1 MKSFLIQN
9 CQTLESIEFATS
21 STPQYVHPTKP
32 KPTEAPKRFNTAS
45 SLCIKCNESHFLH
58 QCPEFLQLNPNARYD
73 DVRNFKLCVNCLKG
87 GHDAKACQSRACKT
101 CGKRHHTTL
110 HFPKRETAS
119 GSNVNNHCE
128 STGTTVLLTTAV
140 IKVRDNSGQL
150 HKARALLDNGSQQNF
165 IREDLC
171 KKLGISLVPHS
182 TKIRGIGSVTNQTTQ
197 SAEIRFNLVDNSFTK
212 TIQCLV
218 MPEITSNLPPQTLD
232 LSNIIIPENIK
243 LADPGWY
250 ITSPIDLLLG
260 SALFYDL
267 LKDGKIKLNNNQT
280 FVQNSCLGWLIGGPF
295 SINLPCQNFIAC
307 HATSDLERQVAQ
319 FWQIEEFPDNKQLES
334 QDICETLFRETHE
347 RTPEGRFVVKLPF
360 KNNPPSV
367 GPTRPMAIK
376 QFKRLETRFA
386 ANEQLHLE
394 YDNFI
399 KEYLQLKHMEIVGS
413 DELFTSAAYYLP
425 HHPIIKQSSLTTK
438 TRVVFN
444 ASFKAGGDELSL
456 NDNLFT
462 GPNLQNDIFSLLLKC
477 RVHKILLSADIT
489 KMFRQILVHPQNR
502 DYLRIVYRDN
512 PNTPIK
518 TYRLKTVTYG
528 LNCAPFLAMRCLHEL
543 AHQFANSKPRA
554 CDAIT
559 NAFYMDDLL
568 IGVDS
573 IEEATILRDDLINIL
588 AQGGFELCKWASNCV
603 AVLPKPNRGGN
614 ATTIGLDANAE
625 TTTLGLTWN
634 CSKDVFKTVKAYVAL
649 FVCLAT
655 KAIHLELVG
664 DHTAESFKNC
674 LKRMMA
680 RRGIVANLYSDNGTN
695 FVGTDRELKETY
707 FLLQQDKVDS
717 IKCFLA
723 DRSINWHFIPPH
735 SPHMGGIWEA
745 GVKSCKYHFKRIVG
759 NALLRYEELYTLLTL
774 IESCLNSRPITPMSN
789 DPHDL
794 EALTPGHF
802 LIGAPLTAPLEPNL
816 EETQS
821 NRLSRWELV
830 ERLRQQWWSR
840 WSHEYLHQLQTR
852 AKWRSKSSDIRP
864 DKMVVIK
871 EENVPPLLWR
881 LGRIHDL
888 HPGGDGAVRVV
899 TIKTARGIIKRAV
912 HKVCPLPIVD

>member
-1 MKSFLIQN
+1 
-9 CQTLESIEFATS
+9 
-21 STPQYVHPTKP
+21 
-32 KPTEAPKRFNTAS
+32 
-45 SLCIKCNESHFLH
+45 
-58 QCPEFLQLNPNARYD
+58 
-73 DVRNFKLCVNCLKG
+73 
-87 GHDAKACQSRACKT
+87 
-101 CGKRHHTTL
+101 
-110 HFPKRETAS
+110 
-119 GSNVNNHCE
+119 
-128 STGTTVLLTTAV
+128 
-140 IKVRDNSGQL
+140 
-150 HKARALLDNGSQQNF
+150 
-165 IREDLC
+165 
-171 KKLGISLVPHS
+171 
-182 TKIRGIGSVTNQTTQ
+182 
-197 SAEIRFNLVDNSFTK
+197 
-212 TIQCLV
+212 

-250 ITSPIDLLLG
+250 ITSRIDLLLG

-280 FVQNSCLGWLIGGPF
+280 FVQNSCLGWLIGG
-295 SINLPCQNFIAC
+295 
-307 HATSDLERQVAQ
+307 
-319 FWQIEEFPDNKQLES
+319 PDNKQLES

-376 QFKRLETRFA
+376 QFKWLETRFA

-512 PNTPIK
+512 PNTSIK

-723 DRSINWHFIPPH
+723 DRNINWHFIPPH

-774 IESCLNSRPITPMSN
+774 IESCLNSRPIIPMSN

-864 DKMVVIK
+864 GKMVVIK

-888 HPGGDGAVRVV
+888 HSGGDGAVRVV

>member
-1 MKSFLIQN
+1 MPESEHQQVIDDLIKERHLIQSSASRFIKFVKNFNNTNNIRNLSTRLADFRPVLDKFNKVQFEIDLKSNEEDEALRDAFESEYYDAIARAEEILERGTMQSSSNATDIKLPTINLPNFNGNYTDWTPFYESFRSLIHENNNLEKIQKLHYLRSCLGAEARRTIDTLAVSADSYDTAWRLLKERYQNKRLIVQHHIHGLFNLPQITKPSPSSLRDLTDKLNAHLESLKSQNLQVEKWDAMIIYLIASKFDTQTKGEWETKLTSNELPSLQDMKSFLIQK

-87 GHDAKACQSRACKT
+87 GHDAKACQSRTCKT

-128 STGTTVLLTTAV
+128 STETTVLLTTAV

-197 SAEIRFNLVDNSFTK
+197 SAEIRFNSVDNSFTK
-212 TIQCLV
+212 TIHCLV

-489 KMFRQILVHPQNR
+489 KMFRQILVHPQDR
-502 DYLRIVYRDN
+502 D
-512 PNTPIK
+512 
-518 TYRLKTVTYG
+518 
-528 LNCAPFLAMRCLHEL
+528 
-543 AHQFANSKPRA
+543 
-554 CDAIT
+554 
-559 NAFYMDDLL
+559 
-568 IGVDS
+568 
-573 IEEATILRDDLINIL
+573 
-588 AQGGFELCKWASNCV
+588 
-603 AVLPKPNRGGN
+603 
-614 ATTIGLDANAE
+614 
-625 TTTLGLTWN
+625 
-634 CSKDVFKTVKAYVAL
+634 
-649 FVCLAT
+649 
-655 KAIHLELVG
+655 
-664 DHTAESFKNC
+664 
-674 LKRMMA
+674 
-680 RRGIVANLYSDNGTN
+680 
-695 FVGTDRELKETY
+695 
-707 FLLQQDKVDS
+707 
-717 IKCFLA
+717 
-723 DRSINWHFIPPH
+723 
-735 SPHMGGIWEA
+735 
-745 GVKSCKYHFKRIVG
+745 
-759 NALLRYEELYTLLTL
+759 
-774 IESCLNSRPITPMSN
+774 
-789 DPHDL
+789 
-794 EALTPGHF
+794 
-802 LIGAPLTAPLEPNL
+802 
-816 EETQS
+816 
-821 NRLSRWELV
+821 
-830 ERLRQQWWSR
+830 
-840 WSHEYLHQLQTR
+840 
-852 AKWRSKSSDIRP
+852 
-864 DKMVVIK
+864 
-871 EENVPPLLWR
+871 
-881 LGRIHDL
+881 
-888 HPGGDGAVRVV
+888 
-899 TIKTARGIIKRAV
+899 
-912 HKVCPLPIVD
+912 

>member
-1 MKSFLIQN
+1 
-9 CQTLESIEFATS
+9 
-21 STPQYVHPTKP
+21 
-32 KPTEAPKRFNTAS
+32 
-45 SLCIKCNESHFLH
+45 
-58 QCPEFLQLNPNARYD
+58 
-73 DVRNFKLCVNCLKG
+73 
-87 GHDAKACQSRACKT
+87 
-101 CGKRHHTTL
+101 
-110 HFPKRETAS
+110 
-119 GSNVNNHCE
+119 
-128 STGTTVLLTTAV
+128 
-140 IKVRDNSGQL
+140 
-150 HKARALLDNGSQQNF
+150 
-165 IREDLC
+165 
-171 KKLGISLVPHS
+171 
-182 TKIRGIGSVTNQTTQ
+182 
-197 SAEIRFNLVDNSFTK
+197 
-212 TIQCLV
+212 
-218 MPEITSNLPPQTLD
+218 
-232 LSNIIIPENIK
+232 
-243 LADPGWY
+243 
-250 ITSPIDLLLG
+250 
-260 SALFYDL
+260 
-267 LKDGKIKLNNNQT
+267 
-280 FVQNSCLGWLIGGPF
+280 
-295 SINLPCQNFIAC
+295 
-307 HATSDLERQVAQ
+307 
-319 FWQIEEFPDNKQLES
+319 
-334 QDICETLFRETHE
+334 
-347 RTPEGRFVVKLPF
+347 
-360 KNNPPSV
+360 
-367 GPTRPMAIK
+367 
-376 QFKRLETRFA
+376 
-386 ANEQLHLE
+386 
-394 YDNFI
+394 
-399 KEYLQLKHMEIVGS
+399 
-413 DELFTSAAYYLP
+413 
-425 HHPIIKQSSLTTK
+425 
-438 TRVVFN
+438 
-444 ASFKAGGDELSL
+444 
-456 NDNLFT
+456 
-462 GPNLQNDIFSLLLKC
+462 
-477 RVHKILLSADIT
+477 
-489 KMFRQILVHPQNR
+489 
-502 DYLRIVYRDN
+502 
-512 PNTPIK
+512 
-518 TYRLKTVTYG
+518 
-528 LNCAPFLAMRCLHEL
+528 
-543 AHQFANSKPRA
+543 
-554 CDAIT
+554 
-559 NAFYMDDLL
+559 MDDLL

-614 ATTIGLDANAE
+614 ATTVRLDANAE

-664 DHTAESFKNC
+664 DHTAKSFKNC

-745 GVKSCKYHFKRIVG
+745 GVKSCKHHFKRIVG

-774 IESCLNSRPITPMSN
+774 IESCLSSRPITPMSN

-840 WSHEYLHQLQTR
+840 WSHEYLHQLQSR

-864 DKMVVIK
+864 GKMVVIK

>member
-1 MKSFLIQN
+1 
-9 CQTLESIEFATS
+9 
-21 STPQYVHPTKP
+21 
-32 KPTEAPKRFNTAS
+32 
-45 SLCIKCNESHFLH
+45 LCIKCNESHFLH

-87 GHDAKACQSRACKT
+87 GHDAKACQSRTCKT

-128 STGTTVLLTTAV
+128 STETTVLLTTAV

-197 SAEIRFNLVDNSFTK
+197 SAEIRFNSVDNSFTK
-212 TIQCLV
+212 TIHCLV

-864 DKMVVIK
+864 GKMVVIK

>member
-1 MKSFLIQN
+1 MPESEHQQVIDDLIKERQLIQSSASRFIKFVKNFNNTNNIRNLSTRLADFRPVLDKFNKVQFEIDLKSNEEDEALRDAFESEYYDAIARAEEILEHGTMQSSSNATDIKLPTINLPNFNGSYTDWSPFYESFRSLIHENNNLEKIQKLHYLRSCLGAEARRTIDTLAVSADSYDTAWRLLKERYQNKRLIVQHHIHGLFNLPQITKPSPSSLRDLTDKLNAHLESLKSQNLEVEKWDAMIIYLIASKFDTQTKGEWETKLTSNELPSLQDMKSFLIQK

-21 STPQYVHPTKP
+21 STPQCVHPTKP

-45 SLCIKCNESHFLH
+45 SLCIKCKESHFLH

-73 DVRNFKLCVNCLKG
+73 DVRNFKLCVNCLKR

-119 GSNVNNHCE
+119 GSN
-128 STGTTVLLTTAV
+128 
-140 IKVRDNSGQL
+140 
-150 HKARALLDNGSQQNF
+150 
-165 IREDLC
+165 
-171 KKLGISLVPHS
+171 
-182 TKIRGIGSVTNQTTQ
+182 
-197 SAEIRFNLVDNSFTK
+197 
-212 TIQCLV
+212 
-218 MPEITSNLPPQTLD
+218 
-232 LSNIIIPENIK
+232 
-243 LADPGWY
+243 
-250 ITSPIDLLLG
+250 
-260 SALFYDL
+260 
-267 LKDGKIKLNNNQT
+267 
-280 FVQNSCLGWLIGGPF
+280 
-295 SINLPCQNFIAC
+295 
-307 HATSDLERQVAQ
+307 
-319 FWQIEEFPDNKQLES
+319 IEEFPDNKQLES
-334 QDICETLFRETHE
+334 QNICETFFRETHE
-347 RTPEGRFVVKLPF
+347 RTPKGRFVVKLPF

-394 YDNFI
+394 YDNFL

-425 HHPIIKQSSLTTK
+425 HHPIIKQSSFTTK

-444 ASFKAGGDELSL
+444 ASFKAGGGELSL

-462 GPNLQNDIFSLLLKC
+462 GPNLQKDIFSLLLKC

-489 KMFRQILVHPQNR
+489 KMFRQILVHPQDR

-512 PNTPIK
+512 PNTSIK

-528 LNCAPFLAMRCLHEL
+528 LNCAPFLAMLCLHEL

-554 CDAIT
+554 CDAIA

-568 IGVDS
+568 IGANS
-573 IEEATILRDDLINIL
+573 IEEASILRDDLINIL
-588 AQGGFELCKWASNCV
+588 AQGGLELCKWASNCV
-603 AVLPKPNRGGN
+603 AVLPQSNRGGN
-614 ATTIGLDANAE
+614 ATTV
-625 TTTLGLTWN
+625 
-634 CSKDVFKTVKAYVAL
+634 SKDVFKTVKAYVAL
-649 FVCLAT
+649 FVCLAM

-664 DHTAESFKNC
+664 DYTAESFKNC

-680 RRGIVANLYSDNGTN
+680 RRGIVGNLYSDNGTN
-695 FVGTDRELKETY
+695 FVRTDRELKETNI
-707 FLLQQDKVDS
+707 S
-717 IKCFLA
+717 
-723 DRSINWHFIPPH
+723 WHFIPPH

-745 GVKSCKYHFKRIVG
+745 GVKSCKHHFKRIVG

-816 EETQS
+816 E
-821 NRLSRWELV
+821 
-830 ERLRQQWWSR
+830 
-840 WSHEYLHQLQTR
+840 
-852 AKWRSKSSDIRP
+852 D
-864 DKMVVIK
+864 
-871 EENVPPLLWR
+871 
-881 LGRIHDL
+881 
-888 HPGGDGAVRVV
+888 
-899 TIKTARGIIKRAV
+899 
-912 HKVCPLPIVD
+912 